1 MNSGLNERMAVGM
14 ESDIVQKAF
23 AVVEAIDTLEKVLWE
38 LFYEEFLTIC
48 AEKSE
53 ERNRMKGV
61 DNLVEF

>member
-1 MNSGLNERMAVGM
+1 MVIGM
-14 ESDIVQKAF
+14 EPDIIQKAF

-53 ERNRMKGV
+53 ERDRKKG
-61 DNLVEF
+61 DSLVEF

>member
-1 MNSGLNERMAVGM
+1 M

-38 LFYEEFLTIC
+38 LFYEEFLMIC

-53 ERNRMKGV
+53 ELNSKKEGC
-61 DNLVEF
+61 NLVEF

>member
-1 MNSGLNERMAVGM
+1 MVVGM

-23 AVVEAIDTLEKVLWE
+23 AVVEAIDALEKALWE

-53 ERNRMKGV
+53 ELNSKKGN
-61 DNLVEF
+61 NLVEF

>member
-1 MNSGLNERMAVGM
+1 MNSGLNERSVAGM
-14 ESDIVQKAF
+14 EHDIVQKAF
-23 AVVEAIDTLEKVLWE
+23 AVVEAIDTLEKALWE

-53 ERNRMKGV
+53 ELNSKKG

>member
-1 MNSGLNERMAVGM
+1 M
-14 ESDIVQKAF
+14 EPDIIQKAF

-53 ERNRMKGV
+53 ERDRKKG
-61 DNLVEF
+61 DSLVEF

>member
-1 MNSGLNERMAVGM
+1 MVVGM

-23 AVVEAIDTLEKVLWE
+23 AVVEAIDALEKALWE

-53 ERNRMKGV
+53 ELHRKKGN
-61 DNLVEF
+61 NLVEF